1 MMIMKNR
8 NAEMCHYQ
16 GLLHFISNH
25 NDYDCYGY
33 NQKYKCRNIF
43 VSEYLYERSS
53 EHSSAWKLNRNASSW
68 TIDLAWHVLVSGYIS
83 SSYETESVD
92 DNIF

>member
-1 MMIMKNR
+1 MGVEKHKFDIFQHAKFETNTKTDDKFNDDYEKQKCG

-53 EHSSAWKLNRNASSW
+53 EHSS
-68 TIDLAWHVLVSGYIS
+68 V
-83 SSYETESVD
+83 
-92 DNIF
+92 